1 MLTLKLI
8 LVLALLG
15 WSIYSAAVYWRR
27 RGDNQAA
34 LRSLRDGTPPARTL
48 TAAESA
54 ALAPFLFEPLK
65 PDRAMPL
72 QRDGVFL
79 LHGEYVRH
87 GLHTSQGGETM
98 HDTIGGVEVILPY
111 DARDFLE
118 PLNRAEVVFT
128 EKFALVVGLN
138 DTFDLIGGRMRA
150 QRRQQQD
157 QQWKTGQSGEV
168 TDVEPLDADAA
179 AREADHT
186 VREVLRVEMLGQRDE
201 TPAETAARAGLARGW
216 LASLAWGLAFA
227 GFGIASTVASSDRLY
242 WLAPAVLLAALALW
256 WTWGP
261 VRPGAPGKVN
271 RVRGHVAAIAMPKPG
286 GGVGPVRWFVGDK
299 YPVVLPAHWQSRWTV
314 PPEGPVDVEMR
325 VNDHTAVRFGKALS
339 LDDELTRFA
348 PVRWGRHALLALT
361 GALALG
367 GVLLFTDGLSNDLVL
382 AQAWLR
388 GTPGLTAGTPAAFAA
403 GAPEVGTP
411 VRLSGRAICQWGGA
425 DGFDRPGVDCTAL
438 RWDTPAKAVPPVVVD
453 ELTRALHD
461 GSFLQARRNVGLDV
475 LVQLQQM
482 QQMQVMGNLADPL
495 ARYQAM
501 ANAPKVISG
510 VAELVRTVDTA
521 CSQASGPCERLR
533 GGLVEGLV
541 VDGEDTPKD
550 WAGWSRRAARGELEG
565 ERDVAVMRGVDA
577 SSVQSAGR
585 AVAEERASALITQAL
600 AARQAASPAA
610 VQLSVRP
617 GPGTRLPAAP
627 EGADVL
633 AYIEA
638 LGEGAE
644 PPAEQPFE
652 VTGLLVARGAGPGGV
667 PVWHVDASRSLDDPV
682 SSLTI
687 AGALA
692 LSVLLLV
699 GHGMAFAVRVRQT
712 SRRGREV
719 AAFNDRRSPA
729 EGFGA

>member
-15 WSIYSAAVYWRR
+15 WSIYSAAVYWSR
-27 RGDNQAA
+27 RGDNKAA
-34 LRSLRDGTPPARTL
+34 LRSLRDGTPPARAL
-48 TAAESA
+48 TTEESA

-72 QRDGVFL
+72 QREGVFM

-128 EKFALVVGLN
+128 EKFAVVVRLN
-138 DTFDLIGGRMRA
+138 DTFDLMGGRVRA

-157 QQWKTGQSGEV
+157 QQWKTGQVGEV
-168 TDVEPLDADAA
+168 TDVEPLDGDAA
-179 AREADHT
+179 AQAAEHT

-201 TPAETAARAGLARGW
+201 TPAEAAARAGLGRAW
-216 LASLAWGLAFA
+216 LAALAWGVAFA
-227 GFGIASTVASSDRLY
+227 GFGIASAADASDRLF
-242 WLAPAVLLAALALW
+242 WLAPAAVLAALALW

-261 VRPGAPGKVN
+261 VRPGAPVKVN

-299 YPVVLPAHWQSRWTV
+299 FPVVLPAHWQSRWTV
-314 PPEGPVDVEMR
+314 PPERPVDVEMR
-325 VNDHTAVRFGKALS
+325 VDDHTAVRFGRTLS

-361 GALALG
+361 GTLALA

-382 AQAWLR
+382 TQAWLR
-388 GTPGLTAGTPAAFAA
+388 GTPALTADTPAAFAA
-403 GAPEVGTP
+403 GAPAVGTA
-411 VRLSGRAICQWGGA
+411 VRLSGRAICQWGAG
-425 DGFDRPGVDCTAL
+425 DRFDRPGVDCAAL
-438 RWDTPAKAVPPVVVD
+438 RWDTPARAATPVVVD
-453 ELTRALHD
+453 DLTRALHD
-461 GSFLQARRNVGLDV
+461 GSFLQARRNVGLDL
-475 LVQLQQM
+475 LVQMQQM
-482 QQMQVMGNLADPL
+482 QQMQSMGNLADPL

-501 ANAPKVISG
+501 ANGPKVITG
-510 VAELVRTVDTA
+510 VADLIRTVNTA
-521 CSQASGPCERLR
+521 CPQASEPCERLR
-533 GGLVEGLV
+533 GGLAEGLLL
-541 VDGEDTPKD
+541 DGDDTPKD
-550 WAGWSRRAARGELEG
+550 WAGWTQRAASGELTG
-565 ERDVAVMRGVDA
+565 ERGVAVMRGADA

-585 AVAEERASALITQAL
+585 AVAEERAGALIIQAL
-600 AARQAASPAA
+600 AARQAASPVA
-610 VQLSVRP
+610 VQLSVLP

-627 EGADVL
+627 EDTDVL

-638 LGEGAE
+638 LNEGAE
-644 PPAEQPFE
+644 PPADQPFE
-652 VTGLLVARGAGPGGV
+652 VSGLLVARGEGPGGV
-667 PVWHVDASRSLDDPV
+667 PVWHVDAFRSLDDPA

-692 LSVLLLV
+692 LSVLLLA
-699 GHGMAFAVRVRQT
+699 GHGAAFAVRLRQAI
-712 SRRGREV
+712 RRARDV
-719 AAFNDRRSPA
+719 AAFNDRRSPV
-729 EGFGA
+729 EGFDA